1 MNGGQQLYRFGKV
14 PVAGSE
20 NRFANVYLQVQGM
33 EITFYFL
40 PWRSKVDRNG
50 RPTSEQVK
58 IIPEIASFSLAKN

>member
-14 PVAGSE
+14 PEAGSQ
-20 NRFANVYLQVQGM
+20 NLFATVYLQVQGM
-33 EITFYFL
+33 QITLYVH

-58 IIPEIASFSLAKN
+58 IIPRSRPYR